1 MMEEGRKVDTDKTV
15 LDGIARAKER
25 LGKDL
30 LLLAHFY
37 QHDDIIRY
45 ADFVGDS
52 LQLAEKA
59 AASPD
64 ARYIVFCSVSFMAET
79 ARILCRPDQEVLHPE
94 PGARC
99 PLANMA
105 SIEQVEKA
113 WEALSSLGKK
123 IIPVVYVNSNADL
136 KAFCARHGGM
146 VCTSA
151 NVKKIFSHV
160 LSRDA
165 SVFFFPDENMGR
177 NVSAS
182 LSLSGEEMFLWD
194 PERGLGRTGQ
204 GAPDKARV
212 FLWEGFCIVH
222 RVMGA
227 SDVSRVRAEHP
238 GITVIVHP
246 ECTPEVYSQADLSGS
261 TNFIKATVDKSPE
274 GSKWAIGTEWN
285 FVNRIKRENPGKL
298 IVPLREE
305 RCREMAKVT
314 PEKLLRVLTGLVAG
328 ELPGRVAVDE
338 AVAHEARI
346 ALARMLEIP

>member
-1 MMEEGRKVDTDKTV
+1 MKRELKVDTNKSV
-15 LDGIARAKER
+15 LDGIAGAKER

-37 QHDDIIRY
+37 QHDDIVRY

-94 PGARC
+94 PHARC

-136 KAFCARHGGM
+136 KAFCARHDGM

-194 PERGLGRTGQ
+194 PERGLGRTGP
-204 GAPDKARV
+204 GSPDKARV

-227 SDVSRVRAEHP
+227 PDVSKVRAEYP
-238 GITVIVHP
+238 GIRVIVHP
-246 ECTPEVYSQADLSGS
+246 ECTPEVYNQADLSGS
-261 TNFIKATVDKSPE
+261 TNFIKTTVDKSPE

-305 RCREMAKVT
+305 RCKEMAKVT
-314 PEKLLRVLTGLVAG
+314 PEKLLRVLTGLVRA

-338 AVAHEARI
+338 AVAREARI

>member
-1 MMEEGRKVDTDKTV
+1 VGVRNEKTI
-15 LDGIARAKER
+15 LEQIAGAKER
-25 LGKDL
+25 LGEEL

-37 QHDDIIRY
+37 QHDDIVRY

-59 AASPD
+59 ATQRQAK
-64 ARYIVFCSVSFMAET
+64 YIVFCSVSFMAET
-79 ARILCRPDQEVLHPE
+79 ARILCRPEQEVLHPE
-94 PGARC
+94 PNARC

-105 SIEQVEKA
+105 SIGQVEAA
-113 WEALSSLGKK
+113 WNALASLGRQ

-151 NVKKIFSHV
+151 NVKRIFGRV
-160 LSRDA
+160 LAQGKSL
-165 SVFFFPDENMGR
+165 FFFPDENMGR
-177 NVSAS
+177 NVSRD
-182 LSLSGEEMFLWD
+182 LGLEEEEMFLWD
-194 PERGLGRTGQ
+194 PEKGLHSGGSTT
-204 GAPDKARV
+204 AEKAKV

-227 SDVSRVRAEHP
+227 SDIARLRKKYE

-246 ECTPEVYSQADLSGS
+246 ECTPEVYSQADLAGS
-261 TNFIKATVDKSPE
+261 TNFIKATVDKAQE

-298 IVPLREE
+298 IIPLREE
-305 RCREMAKVT
+305 RCKEMAKVT
-314 PEKLLRVLTGLVAG
+314 PEKLLRVLVGLTRG
-328 ELPGRVAVDE
+328 ELPGRVVVDE
-338 AVAHEARI
+338 TVGREARI
-346 ALARMLEIP
+346 ALERMLEIP

>member
-1 MMEEGRKVDTDKTV
+1 MDAGTESTILER
-15 LDGIARAKER
+15 IARAKER

-37 QHDDIIRY
+37 QHDDIVRY

-59 AASPD
+59 AGNQD

-79 ARILCRPDQEVLHPE
+79 ARILCRPEQEVLHPE
-94 PGARC
+94 PLARC

-105 SIEQVEKA
+105 SIDQVETAWKA
-113 WEALSSLGKK
+113 LTSLSRK

-136 KAFCARHGGM
+136 KAFCARHGGI

-151 NVKKIFSHV
+151 NVKRIFSHV
-160 LSRDA
+160 LAQGA
-165 SVFFFPDENMGR
+165 SLFFFPDENMGR
-177 NVSAS
+177 NVSRD
-182 LSLSGEEMFLWD
+182 LGLKEEEMFLWD
-194 PERGLGRTGQ
+194 PDKGIDRTGP
-204 GAPDKARV
+204 GAPEHALV

-227 SDVSRVRAEHP
+227 SDVERLRKEHE

-246 ECTPEVYSQADLSGS
+246 ECTPEVYGQADLSGS
-261 TNFIKATVDKSPE
+261 TNFIKATVDKAPE

-285 FVNRIKRENPGKL
+285 FVNRIKKENPGKL
-298 IVPLREE
+298 IIPLREE
-305 RCREMAKVT
+305 RCKEMAKVT
-314 PEKLLRVLTGLVAG
+314 PEKLLNVLEGLVEG
-328 ELPGRVAVDE
+328 GLPGRVVVDE
-338 AVAHEARI
+338 AVAREARI

>member
-1 MMEEGRKVDTDKTV
+1 MDTGTESTI
-15 LDGIARAKER
+15 LERIARAKER

-37 QHDDIIRY
+37 QHDDIVRY
-45 ADFVGDS
+45 ADFIGDS
-52 LQLAEKA
+52 LQLAKE
-59 AASPD
+59 AASHQD

-79 ARILCRPDQEVLHPE
+79 ARILCRPEQEVLHPE
-94 PGARC
+94 ALARC

-105 SIEQVEKA
+105 SIDQVETAWKA
-113 WEALSSLGKK
+113 LTSLNRK

-151 NVKKIFSHV
+151 NVKRIFSHV
-160 LSRDA
+160 LAQGA
-165 SVFFFPDENMGR
+165 SLFFFPDENMGR
-177 NVSAS
+177 NVSHD
-182 LSLSGEEMFLWD
+182 LGLKEEEMFLWD
-194 PERGLGRTGQ
+194 PDKGLDGTGRIALER
-204 GAPDKARV
+204 ARV

-227 SDVSRVRAEHP
+227 SDVGRLRKEHE

-246 ECTPEVYSQADLSGS
+246 ECTPEVYRQADLSGS
-261 TNFIKATVDKSPE
+261 TNFIKATVDKAPE

-285 FVNRIKRENPGKL
+285 FVNRIKKENPGKL
-298 IVPLREE
+298 IIPLREE
-305 RCREMAKVT
+305 RCKEMAKVT
-314 PEKLLRVLTGLVAG
+314 PEKLLYVLEGLVEG
-328 ELPGRVAVDE
+328 GLPGRVVVDE
-338 AVAHEARI
+338 AVAREARI